1 MKNKSFFA
9 AVLIFA
15 TAFLFISCDQ
25 IGGSN
30 AGSNSGSGI
39 PQIPNFPPLG
49 PDAAELQQVWELS
62 NMNYAFIQIPSATAY
77 SPESKFYLYFGTDGK
92 MYTAFSFPPN
102 TKPGKLSEP
111 LPYSTAGGK
120 ITVMDI
126 ESGGPGFV
134 ESTYKIQGNNLTVTG
149 DKFSLTGTKS
159 STYTPNQIMNAVP
172 PSELLPPPITGTPNG
187 RVLQITS
194 FEPNTLTGVYTIK
207 KGEEYNEVGNF
218 RIELDGSGEN
228 AKPKK
233 IILSDN
239 KPNTALNKEY
249 DINSNSEC
257 TIDGETFKL
266 FNKKPQ
272 P

>member
-62 NMNYAFIQIPSATAY
+62 NMKYAFIQIPSATDY
-77 SPESKFYLYFGTDGK
+77 PPESKFYLYFGPDGF
-92 MYTAFSFPPN
+92 MYAVISPPPN
-102 TKPGKLSEP
+102 TQIGKLSDK
-111 LPYSTAGGK
+111 LPYSAAGGK

-159 STYTPNQIMNAVP
+159 STYTPNQIMNAGQP
-172 PSELLPPPITGTPNG
+172 PQPLPPPITGTPNG

-194 FEPNTLTGVYTIK
+194 FEPITLTGAYTIK
-207 KGEEYNEVGNF
+207 KGEEYNEAGNF

-233 IILSDN
+233 IILSGN
-239 KPNTALNKEY
+239 QPNSALDGEY
-249 DINSNSEC
+249 DIDP
-257 TIDGETFKL
+257 THFTFIIDGETFKL
-266 FNKKPQ
+266 P
-272 P
+272 